1 MVSEQRRAPQSRS
14 VLQIKKD
21 TNVRVCTTG
30 IRGKVIEVSG
40 DRVILEAGELKLDMA
55 LSDIEVITA
64 RPEVTPGDE
73 DTGWKAPELGTTG
86 SEVDL
91 HGMRV
96 NQVELELL
104 RALDAAVLED
114 LSEIRVIHGK
124 GTGALRKRVAEV
136 LEKDLRVVETRM
148 GYPYE
153 GGAGVTIVMF
163 DREL

>member
-1 MVSEQRRAPQSRS
+1 VSEQRRAPQSRS
-14 VLQIKKD
+14 VVQVQKG
-21 TNVRVCTTG
+21 TRVQVHATG
-30 IRGKVIEVSG
+30 IRGEVIEVSR
-40 DRVILEAGELKLDMA
+40 DRVVLEAGELRLDMA
-55 LSDIEVITA
+55 LSEIEVITA

-73 DTGWKAPELGTTG
+73 DTGWKAPELGTIG

>member
-1 MVSEQRRAPQSRS
+1 M
-14 VLQIKKD
+14 
-21 TNVRVCTTG
+21 
-30 IRGKVIEVSG
+30 
-40 DRVILEAGELKLDMA
+40 
-55 LSDIEVITA
+55 
-64 RPEVTPGDE
+64 
-73 DTGWKAPELGTTG
+73 GTTG

>member
-1 MVSEQRRAPQSRS
+1 MSELRRAPQSRS
-14 VLQIKKD
+14 VLQIKKG

-64 RPEVTPGDE
+64 RPEVTPGDK
-73 DTGWKAPELGTTG
+73 DTGWKGPELGTIG

-96 NQVELELL
+96 NQVELELS

-124 GTGALRKRVAEV
+124 GTGALRKRVAEI
-136 LEKDLRVVETRM
+136 LDKDLRAVETRM
-148 GYPYE
+148 GYLYE

-163 DREL
+163 DGEL

>member
-14 VLQIKKD
+14 VLQIKRD
-21 TNVRVCTTG
+21 TNVRVCATG
-30 IRGKVIEVSG
+30 IQGKVIEVSG
-40 DRVILEAGELKLDMA
+40 DRVILESGELKLDMA
-55 LSDIEVITA
+55 ISEIAVITA
-64 RPEVTPGDE
+64 RPEVTPGDK
-73 DTGWKAPELGTTG
+73 DTGWKAPELGTIG

-153 GGAGVTIVMF
+153 VGRVSQ
-163 DREL
+163 L

>member
-1 MVSEQRRAPQSRS
+1 MSEQRRAPQSRTA
-14 VLQIKKD
+14 LQIKEG

-30 IRGKVIEVSG
+30 IRAKVIEVSR
-40 DRVILEAGELKLDMA
+40 DRVTLEAGELKLDMA
-55 LSDIEVITA
+55 LSEIEVITA
-64 RPEVTPGDE
+64 QPEVTPGDE
-73 DTGWKAPELGTTG
+73 DTGWKGTELGTTS

-96 NQVELELL
+96 NQVELELS

-124 GTGALRKRVAEV
+124 GTGALRKRVAEI

-163 DREL
+163 DGEL

>member
-1 MVSEQRRAPQSRS
+1 MSEQRRARQSRS
-14 VLQIKKD
+14 VLQIKRG

-40 DRVILEAGELKLDMA
+40 DRVILESGELKLDMA
-55 LSDIEVITA
+55 LSEIEVITA
-64 RPEVTPGDE
+64 RPEVTPSDE

-114 LSEIRVIHGK
+114 LSEIRV